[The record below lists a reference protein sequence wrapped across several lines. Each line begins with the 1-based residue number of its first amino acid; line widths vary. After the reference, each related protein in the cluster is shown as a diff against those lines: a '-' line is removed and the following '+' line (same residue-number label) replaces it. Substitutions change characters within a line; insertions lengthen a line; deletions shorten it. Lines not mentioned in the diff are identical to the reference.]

1 MASIARRNNNA
12 GSFFGIQDFELYDD
26 GEEDDVPAENCGLEV
41 YFSPE
46 MVAHLKKV
54 LKNDKKAMEKLKSI
68 KGVTLDEIKK
78 SNANKVEKV
87 EKVENVK
94 SPSDYPMP
102 VTPESTTPSDDSEKG
117 KNSTV
122 WKFQNISTTFFLF

>member
-1 MASIARRNNNA
+1 MASISRRNINA
-12 GSFFGIQDFELYDD
+12 STFFGIYDFELYDD
-26 GEEDDVPAENCGLEV
+26 GEDDDVPTQDSGLQV
-41 YFSPE
+41 HFSPE

-78 SNANKVEKV
+78 SNANNVA
-87 EKVENVK
+87 VENVK

-117 KNSTV
+117 TISTV
-122 WKFQNISTTFFLF
+122 